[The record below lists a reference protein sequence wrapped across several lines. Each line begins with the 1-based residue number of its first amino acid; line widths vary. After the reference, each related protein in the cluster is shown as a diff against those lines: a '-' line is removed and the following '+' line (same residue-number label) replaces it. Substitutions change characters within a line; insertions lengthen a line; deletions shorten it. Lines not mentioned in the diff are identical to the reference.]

1 MIDAM
6 DDFFGDM
13 DRNRKRMEYNRDVE
27 KLELYLETVQ
37 QIINQFEETLYALQ
51 SAHQQYTSE
60 WSGRSKDSYEN
71 VNNEILQAAYRL
83 YDVRDELYR
92 SLHHEMSR
100 LREEAEAI

>member
-37 QIINQFEETLYALQ
+37 QIINQFEEMLYALQ

-60 WSGRSKDSYEN
+60 WSGTVRKILTRMLIMKSYRQLI
-71 VNNEILQAAYRL
+71 VYMTF
-83 YDVRDELYR
+83 
-92 SLHHEMSR
+92 EMSY
-100 LREEAEAI
+100 IVHCITKCQD